1 MGSNMAEAHP
11 VGFQW
16 VIEAKARGARVIHVD
31 PRFTRTSALA
41 DQHVTVRAGTDIAF
55 LGGVIN
61 YILANN
67 LEFRE
72 YVQAYTNAS
81 FLVNEQYQDTEDLDG
96 LFSGYDPHAAAY
108 DRSSWS
114 YESVVAE
121 SASGARHKEQSS
133 PYQSGSGGPVL
144 EGAAGELADDPSLEH
159 PRCVFQILK
168 RHFARYTPDMVER
181 ICGVPRDL
189 FLKVCRAWTENSG
202 RERTAALVYSV
213 GWTQHSVGPQYIRAG
228 SIVQLLLG
236 NIGRPGGGV
245 YALRGHASIQGSTDI
260 PTLFNLLPGY
270 LPMPDTTHED
280 LPGYLDDVRGHN
292 NKGFWSSADT
302 YMVSLLKEYWGDAAT
317 PENDFCF
324 DYLPRI
330 NGDHGTYRTVM
341 DAELIA
347 SRLIDRR
354 PGLVTEAYTTGRAHR
369 LRRSSE
375 YLTLGGAVL
384 AVSGAR
390 RSRLA
395 AVAGGLAL
403 LAGSALKRFGTFEAG
418 VASTKDPKY
427 VVVPQREGLEAADGE
442 RHPPT

>member
-1 MGSNMAEAHP
+1 MAGVPTAD
-11 VGFQW
+11 
-16 VIEAKARGARVIHVD
+16 R
-31 PRFTRTSALA
+31 RFTRTSALA

-72 YVQAYTNAS
+72 YVQAYTNAP

-114 YESVVAE
+114 YESVLAE
-121 SASGARHKEQSS
+121 SASGTRHKEQSS

-144 EGAAGELADDPSLEH
+144 EGAAGELASDPPLEH

-168 RHFARYTPDMVER
+168 RHFARYTPEMVER

-228 SIVQLLLG
+228 AIIQLLLG

-245 YALRGHASIQGSTDI
+245 DALRGHASIQGSTDI

-280 LPGYLDDVRGHN
+280 LPGYLGEVRGHN
-292 NKGFWSSADT
+292 NKGFWSNADT
-302 YMVSLLKEYWGDAAT
+302 YMISLLKEYWRNAAT
-317 PENDFCF
+317 PDR
-324 DYLPRI
+324 LP
-330 NGDHGTYRTVM
+330 
-341 DAELIA
+341 A
-347 SRLIDRR
+347 DRPAAR
-354 PGLVTEAYTTGRAHR
+354 PGNRGVHDRPRAPSAPVVGVPHARRGGPRRVRSPAQPSGRGRGRPGPAGRQRVEALRHLRGR
-369 LRRSSE
+369 RRVHQRPE
-375 YLTLGGAVL
+375 IRGGA
-384 AVSGAR
+384 
-390 RSRLA
+390 A
-395 AVAGGLAL
+395 A
-403 LAGSALKRFGTFEAG
+403 
-418 VASTKDPKY
+418 
-427 VVVPQREGLEAADGE
+427 
-442 RHPPT
+442 